1 MNFFSHCSLLYFF
14 KNPQPVQS
22 NQHLLYILLLLH
34 FPLSFSYLIRY
45 FPLLKIMRTMISENQ
60 FENEVNLENQQILN
74 YPTTFRLL
82 VRLKIMDPLN
92 HVYLLKQKEQAA
104 IREPCP
110 VVSRAPKE
118 VFQRKRYCRESS
130 QKRK

>member
-14 KNPQPVQS
+14 KNPRPVQC
-22 NQHLLYILLLLH
+22 NQHLLNILILH

-45 FPLLKIMRTMISENQ
+45 FPLLKIMRTMIPENQ
-60 FENEVNLENQQILN
+60 FEEELNLGNKQIRNQ
-74 YPTTFRLL
+74 PATTFRRL
-82 VRLKIMDPLN
+82 VRLKIKDPLN
-92 HVYLLKQKEQAA
+92 HIYLLKQKEQAA